1 VDCSINCSNPA
12 RICCR
17 TRLAERRDKPAAGGL
32 GGLLGGASGSGG
44 LGSLLSG
51 AGGGALA
58 AGAMGLLLG
67 NKKVRKV
74 GGKVAI
80 YGGLAALGVLAYKA
94 YGNYNAQKGTAPQSE
109 PQTLDRLPPAQAEQ
123 HSQAILKALVA
134 AAKADGHIDD
144 RERQLIEG
152 EFTKLDNDQELQHWL
167 HAELNKP
174 LDPTDV
180 ARAASTPEMA
190 AEMYIASVML
200 VDEENFMEKSYLDE
214 LARQLKLEPG
224 LKVELEKQV
233 RLASVCE
240 LQQSQIE
247 LLAKAPGRR
256 HLTVPP
262 LREQARSHRVL
273 RSNGERACSRRH
285 SPPHSDG
292 NDHSIAPFCHYPTGT
307 PDPNWRT
314 VPPQSLPANPAGQ
327 A

>member
-1 VDCSINCSNPA
+1 MNTRGLLDQLLKSGQDLLQNKAGGTSN
-12 RICCR
+12 
-17 TRLAERRDKPAAGGL
+17 KSAAGGL
-32 GGLLGGASGSGG
+32 GGLLGGSSGASGLGG
-44 LGSLLSG
+44 LLSG

-94 YGNYNAQKGTAPQSE
+94 YGNYNAQKGSAPQTE
-109 PQTLDRLPPAQAEQ
+109 PQTLDRLPPAQVEQ

-134 AAKADGHIDD
+134 AAKADGHIDE
-144 RERQLIEG
+144 RERELIEG

-224 LKVELEKQV
+224 LKVELERQV
-233 RLASVCE
+233 RLA
-240 LQQSQIE
+240 
-247 LLAKAPGRR
+247 G
-256 HLTVPP
+256 
-262 LREQARSHRVL
+262 
-273 RSNGERACSRRH
+273 G
-285 SPPHSDG
+285 
-292 NDHSIAPFCHYPTGT
+292 
-307 PDPNWRT
+307 
-314 VPPQSLPANPAGQ
+314 
-327 A
+327 

>member
-1 VDCSINCSNPA
+1 MN
-12 RICCR
+12 
-17 TRLAERRDKPAAGGL
+17 TRGLLDQLLKSGQDLLQNKAGGSPNKSSAGGL
-32 GGLLGGASGSGG
+32 GGLLGGSSSKGALGG
-44 LGSLLSG
+44 LLSG

-94 YGNYNAQKGTAPQSE
+94 YGNYNAQKGTAPQTE

-174 LDPTDV
+174 LDPADV

-200 VDEENFMEKSYLDE
+200 VDEESFMEKSYLDE

-233 RLASVCE
+233 RLA
-240 LQQSQIE
+240 
-247 LLAKAPGRR
+247 
-256 HLTVPP
+256 LT
-262 LREQARSHRVL
+262 
-273 RSNGERACSRRH
+273 
-285 SPPHSDG
+285 
-292 NDHSIAPFCHYPTGT
+292 
-307 PDPNWRT
+307 
-314 VPPQSLPANPAGQ
+314 
-327 A
+327 

>member
-1 VDCSINCSNPA
+1 MN
-12 RICCR
+12 
-17 TRLAERRDKPAAGGL
+17 TRGLLDQLLKSGQDLLQNKAGGSQNKSSAGGL
-32 GGLLGGASGSGG
+32 GGLLGGSSGGG
-44 LGSLLSG
+44 LGGLLSG

-67 NKKVRKV
+67 SKKARKV
-74 GGKVAI
+74 GGKVAV

-109 PQTLDRLPPAQAEQ
+109 PQTLDRLPPAQVEQ

-152 EFTKLDNDQELQHWL
+152 EFTKLDNDQELKNWL

-174 LDPTDV
+174 LDPADV

-200 VDEENFMEKSYLDE
+200 VDEESFMEKSYLDE

-233 RLASVCE
+233 RQL
-240 LQQSQIE
+240 
-247 LLAKAPGRR
+247 G
-256 HLTVPP
+256 
-262 LREQARSHRVL
+262 
-273 RSNGERACSRRH
+273 
-285 SPPHSDG
+285 
-292 NDHSIAPFCHYPTGT
+292 
-307 PDPNWRT
+307 
-314 VPPQSLPANPAGQ
+314 
-327 A
+327 

>member
-1 VDCSINCSNPA
+1 MN
-12 RICCR
+12 
-17 TRLAERRDKPAAGGL
+17 TR
-32 GGLLGGASGSGG
+32 GLLDQLLKSGQDLLQNKTGNGQRPTSSSGKGG

-80 YGGLAALGVLAYKA
+80 YGGLAALGVIAYKA
-94 YGNYNAQKGTAPQSE
+94 FGNWQAQQGTAPQTA
-109 PQTLDRLPPAQAEQ
+109 PQTLDRLPPAQVEQ

-134 AAKADGHIDD
+134 AAKADGHIDE
-144 RERQLIEG
+144 RERALIEG
-152 EFTKLDNDQELQHWL
+152 EFVKLDNDQQLQQWL

-174 LDPTDV
+174 LDPADV

-200 VDEENFMEKSYLDE
+200 VDEESFMEKSYLDE

-233 RLASVCE
+233 R
-240 LQQSQIE
+240 
-247 LLAKAPGRR
+247 
-256 HLTVPP
+256 
-262 LREQARSHRVL
+262 QALV
-273 RSNGERACSRRH
+273 
-285 SPPHSDG
+285 
-292 NDHSIAPFCHYPTGT
+292 
-307 PDPNWRT
+307 
-314 VPPQSLPANPAGQ
+314 
-327 A
+327 